1 MLSDKI
7 QTAVK
12 NLCEA
17 LEEYPFEVRVELFR
31 YFDGKHYSAKINVS
45 DIMIHPDPK
54 GVGHD

>member
-1 MLSDKI
+1 MLSEKI

-17 LEEYPFEVRVELFR
+17 LEECPCDVRVEVFR